1 MVKNSITNL
10 FVPGLL
16 SDERV
21 WRKVCKSIEGNN
33 AVANVTRDNDIREMA
48 KRLLAEHAGKL
59 LIIGHSMGA
68 RVAIEMAYQAP
79 ERVEGLVLANTGHA
93 PLQQGERERRQYKIL
108 MAHENMQQMVAE
120 WLPPMLAEG
129 RDTDASLVADLTDMA
144 TQIGPIVHQQQIEAL
159 INRPNATEIL
169 PQISCPVLLITG
181 DKDLWS
187 PLKQHQEMAEL
198 LPSVTLKVIKNAGHF
213 MPIEQP
219 DSTQSIIATW
229 MRSTFP
235 EG

>member
-21 WRKVCKSIEGNN
+21 WQKVCKSIEGNN
-33 AVANVTRDNDIREMA
+33 VVANVTRDNDIREMA

-93 PLQQGERERRQYKIL
+93 PLRQGERERRQRKIL
-108 MAHENMQQMVAE
+108 MAHGNMQQMVAE

-144 TQIGPIVHQQQIEAL
+144 TQIGPIVHQRQIEAL

-198 LPSVTLKVIKNAGHF
+198 LTSVTLKVIKNAGHF

-219 DSTQSIIATW
+219 DSAQSIIATW

-235 EG
+235 ER

>member
-1 MVKNSITNL
+1 
-10 FVPGLL
+10 
-16 SDERV
+16 
-21 WRKVCKSIEGNN
+21 
-33 AVANVTRDNDIREMA
+33 
-48 KRLLAEHAGKL
+48 
-59 LIIGHSMGA
+59 
-68 RVAIEMAYQAP
+68 
-79 ERVEGLVLANTGHA
+79 
-93 PLQQGERERRQYKIL
+93 
-108 MAHENMQQMVAE
+108 MVAE

-181 DKDLWS
+181 DKIFVS
-187 PLKQHQEMAEL
+187 LKQHQEMAEL

-235 EG
+235 EGESRCVFIMTCRHHVGTAEMREANRASHRRWVDTGGDGLVSVLIGSAIVDDQQNNVGHFGILEAESQANALAFAEGDAFFTAGMSQASRLYL